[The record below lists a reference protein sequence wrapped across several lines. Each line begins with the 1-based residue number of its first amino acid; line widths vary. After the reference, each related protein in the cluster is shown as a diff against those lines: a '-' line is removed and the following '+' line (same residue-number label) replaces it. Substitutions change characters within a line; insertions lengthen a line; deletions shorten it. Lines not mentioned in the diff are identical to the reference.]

1 MNKKRH
7 LSLAIYLPIAIAVVA
22 LGIFLV
28 LNQDNGHVPQ
38 AVSTSAPTGTLMPP
52 TATAIPTSTL
62 TKTPELLQGFAQTPS
77 PQSTE
82 AQITYPAPRQPEP
95 GEAYRF
101 ENLARTE
108 FAGVTYKLD
117 RMLIARREVLPPEYY
132 AYSPL
137 LVGKETILYL
147 KLVVTNSNQM
157 QIYASPAG
165 MLVLGDGEKTL
176 DAFRL
181 QDYIEAG
188 TSLPHPQSEFLN
200 AGEQYTIGYWLGTDV
215 PPEAITSLKLVLSC
229 PTAEGEPN
237 CLGMEVGLRDVIL
250 DADLPESQ
258 GQPRTQVGD
267 YSQALA
273 RSDLGTIQ
281 DVSDGLTIELLR
293 LFSAPSEAV
302 PEIAD
307 LLPGDTQTVVQ
318 VAYRFNNTS
327 DRPLVLYDLDTIH
340 IFWHFVPPAQPPAQP
355 GDVSLRPGEFIVPAG
370 SDSRFLNDFFR
381 AGLSVGKE
389 PDDRGRLQIQ
399 PGQAVI
405 RGIWFG
411 LPEPI
416 SQPKD
421 GLFWVDG
428 GCVVPADVE
437 VGPDTECKGE
447 IRYDTALPRDY
458 QPFPETQE
466 PAVAELVLPEIPVC
480 QNEQQI
486 QTVLQA
492 AIPQDQRGLKFQTN
506 GSNPPEMKFVGV
518 TSGQV
523 SRLTV
528 SGRGPFEQ
536 ETLDLAHLYFLSA
549 DGSPGSLWVAVGMTS
564 TTTLPDASGSSYT
577 SFSNQDWRSSEQ
589 AQSAFSQPGE
599 VYDVVISDWYVKPEG
614 VHWDRCYQ
622 DGQNTLPFVCDLGLL
637 LDKDGSAQFF
647 LTGIP
652 PADYLAY
659 GWYVYP
665 NDAISKVALPGGCP

>member
-1 MNKKRH
+1 
-7 LSLAIYLPIAIAVVA
+7 
-22 LGIFLV
+22 
-28 LNQDNGHVPQ
+28 
-38 AVSTSAPTGTLMPP
+38 
-52 TATAIPTSTL
+52 
-62 TKTPELLQGFAQTPS
+62 
-77 PQSTE
+77 
-82 AQITYPAPRQPEP
+82 
-95 GEAYRF
+95 
-101 ENLARTE
+101 
-108 FAGVTYKLD
+108 
-117 RMLIARREVLPPEYY
+117 MLIARREVLPPEYY

-147 KLVVTNSNQM
+147 KLVVSNSNQM